1 MRSLR
6 NAIVIGTALFGVT
19 SIASAQG
26 ATPIPAQYMPPAGM
40 CRVWLNGVFPAQ
52 QPAPTSCPE
61 ARANLRPNSR
71 LIYGPSL
78 RGVPNGQGP
87 VMTNGRIGQG
97 GQSVCTDAN
106 RDGIC
111 DYRQQ
116 GNGGNGQWDNRSDKD
131 RRKAE
136 RKERKQREKEW
147 KRDHKRGHGDGDND
161 DHDDDDDRSD
171 RGRNSR
177 GDRNGNNGTYG
188 RGTTNTI
195 PGVGRV
201 SFP

>member
-6 NAIVIGTALFGVT
+6 NAIVIGTALFGVS

-26 ATPIPAQYMPPAGM
+26 ATPIPAQYMPPPGM

-52 QPAPTSCPE
+52 QPAPTTCDI

-78 RGVPNGQGP
+78 RGAGQTGP

-116 GNGGNGQWDNRSDKD
+116 NNGRNGEWD
-131 RRKAE
+131 RRAE
-136 RKERKQREKEW
+136 REQRKADRKWNKQREKEW
-147 KRDHKRGHGDGDND
+147 KRAHKHHGRGEGDD
-161 DHDDDDDRSD
+161 DHDDEDDDDRSD
-171 RGRNSR
+171 RGRDSR
-177 GDRNGNNGTYG
+177 GDRNGTYG
-188 RGTTNTI
+188 RGTVI
-195 PGVGRV
+195 PVPGAGRV

>member
-19 SIASAQG
+19 SIASAQR
-26 ATPIPAQYMPPAGM
+26 ATPIPARYMPPAGM
-40 CRVWLNGVFPAQ
+40 CRVWLAGVFPAQ
-52 QPAPTSCPE
+52 QPAPTTCDV

-71 LIYGPSL
+71 LIYGGSL
-78 RGVPNGQGP
+78 RGAGQPGP
-87 VMTNGRIGQG
+87 IMTNGRMGQGG

-116 GNGGNGQWDNRSDKD
+116 RNGNNGEWDQRDEHE
-131 RRKAE
+131 RRKAD
-136 RKERKQREKEW
+136 RKWNKEREKEW
-147 KRDHKRGHGDGDND
+147 KRAHKHHGDDEG
-161 DHDDDDDRSD
+161 DDDDEDDDDDHDRSD
-171 RGRNSR
+171 RGRDSR
-177 GDRNGNNGTYG
+177 GDRDGTYG
-188 RGTTNTI
+188 RGTVIPI
-195 PGVGRV
+195 PGAGRV

>member
-40 CRVWLNGVFPAQ
+40 CRVWLGGVIPAR
-52 QPAPTSCPE
+52 QPAPTTCDV
-61 ARANLRPNSR
+61 ARANLRANSR
-71 LIYGPSL
+71 LVYGPAL
-78 RGVPNGQGP
+78 RGVPIGQNGS
-87 VMTNGRIGQG
+87 VMSNGRIGQG

-116 GNGGNGQWDNRSDKD
+116 NNGRNGEWDKRAEKEH
-131 RRKAE
+131 RKAE
-136 RKERKQREKEW
+136 RKARKEREKEW
-147 KRDHKRGHGDGDND
+147 KREHKRHGHHDGDD
-161 DHDDDDDRSD
+161 DHDDDDDD
-171 RGRNSR
+171 RGERGRDSR
-177 GDRNGNNGTYG
+177 GNQNGTYG
-188 RGTTNTI
+188 RGVNI
-195 PGVGRV
+195 PGAGRV